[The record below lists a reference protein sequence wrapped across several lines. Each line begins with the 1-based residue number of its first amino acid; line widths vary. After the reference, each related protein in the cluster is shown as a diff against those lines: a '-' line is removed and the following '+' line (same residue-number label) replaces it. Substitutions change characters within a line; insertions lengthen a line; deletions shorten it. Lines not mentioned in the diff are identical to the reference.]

1 MKEAGLTGAK
11 PDVTPMEQNH
21 KLSSATGRILREP
34 DRYRRLVGRLVYLSI
49 TRPDICYAVH
59 ILTQF
64 LQEPRQEHLDAVYR
78 VLRYLKGSPGQGIL
92 LKSDSTLQLYAFC
105 DADWAACPS
114 TRRSLTAYFVHL
126 GTSPISW
133 KTKKQPTVAR
143 SSAEAE
149 YRAMAMTTC
158 ELTWIN
164 TPRDDVV

>member
-1 MKEAGLTGAK
+1 M
-11 PDVTPMEQNH
+11 
-21 KLSSATGRILREP
+21 
-34 DRYRRLVGRLVYLSI
+34 
-49 TRPDICYAVH
+49 
-59 ILTQF
+59 
-64 LQEPRQEHLDAVYR
+64 YR

-158 ELTWIN
+158 ELTWLKSFLASLGVFHAQPMRLFCDNQAALHIASN
-164 TPRDDVV
+164 PVFHERTKHIEVDCHYVREQLLAGSIATSYLPSSE